1 VYKEDT
7 ATRTLSHIR
16 LLTREERIRE
26 IANMLSGAVITE
38 AALGNARA
46 LLDACQGE
54 GESLT

>member
-1 VYKEDT
+1 
-7 ATRTLSHIR
+7 
-16 LLTREERIRE
+16 
-26 IANMLSGAVITE
+26 MLSGAVITE